1 VAEYKKT
8 WVSEPWI
15 GNFGVKPIDPGYI
28 YIFENDGKYKIG
40 KSINPAAR
48 IKTAKTWLPDMNVVG
63 IKPFW
68 NVSRIERLLH
78 VGMSISWYDR
88 EWFEPLDESYLDTMT
103 GQFKEFYD
111 EDINRNSVDFIYW
124 YNSSGMAEFA
134 IDLNYQK
141 VSVKKFMRTESSR
154 KKK

>member
-1 VAEYKKT
+1 
-8 WVSEPWI
+8 
-15 GNFGVKPIDPGYI
+15 
-28 YIFENDGKYKIG
+28 
-40 KSINPAAR
+40 
-48 IKTAKTWLPDMNVVG
+48 MNVVG